1 MKTKLKLKQDLVIF
15 LSDKNIINYQKR
27 KGEFTNGT
35 CNVKRR
41 IKEKAKEQF

>member
-1 MKTKLKLKQDLVIF
+1 MGQKIVIIV
-15 LSDKNIINYQKR
+15 LYKNIINYQKR